1 MGIGYLHDKSWVQIT
16 REERQ
21 FCAALFGIVRKKP
34 EDFIQLLNRKA
45 KSLRSNSIALD
56 DQLEW
61 EVGFEVAL
69 GRDLRDQDVEF
80 LGSQRK
86 FDLVFFS
93 NSHMVVVEA
102 KAQQR
107 YSTEEL
113 ARYESD
119 QRQLRSALRGIDV
132 IFVGLCSEQYLN
144 SKHRKLDLSK
154 GLDAM
159 LTWKQIEARWPDEHF
174 RRADYV
180 YDK

>member
-1 MGIGYLHDKSWVQIT
+1 M
-16 REERQ
+16 
-21 FCAALFGIVRKKP
+21 
-34 EDFIQLLNRKA
+34 
-45 KSLRSNSIALD
+45 RSNSIALD

-93 NSHMVVVEA
+93 KSHMVVVEA

-159 LTWKQIEARWPDEHF
+159 LTWKQIQARWPDEHF
-174 RRADYV
+174 RRADCV